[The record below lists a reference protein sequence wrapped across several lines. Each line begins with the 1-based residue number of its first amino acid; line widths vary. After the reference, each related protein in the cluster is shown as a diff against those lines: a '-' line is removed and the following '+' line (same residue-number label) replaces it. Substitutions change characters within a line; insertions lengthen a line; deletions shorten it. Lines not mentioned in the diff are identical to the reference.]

1 MSLMSQDEINLL
13 TNDSKYKNYSSSIEK
28 ALKNF
33 ESSSEWA
40 DLISSLGKLKKV
52 LLACPKYSHIPK
64 RISICKRLAQC
75 LHPALPSG
83 VHLKALEVYKVLFEN
98 IGQEN
103 LSKDLFLY
111 ANGLFPLL
119 ANAALSVKPVLL
131 QLYEQFFLPLKQAL
145 RPCLTGLIIGLLPGL
160 EEGSDFYS
168 RTFNLLKNICI
179 AQSDNNNNNSS
190 KKDNLDNISI
200 SSNSTTSTTLT
211 TASQYNQ
218 LAEDK
223 YFYTCLWSAIVAQ
236 SSIRFPAIQFILTN
250 YENKKKSMTSVSIN
264 QSNSTNSIST
274 NINSNSNEMDD
285 QLYLIGNSIDLMI
298 NAICCCLQDSNSL
311 VQRSILDLI
320 CICLPTNSRQI
331 TKGDKLQLIIVAIH
345 VVLRRD
351 MSLNRRIYSWLMGT
365 ANTASTNTNTS
376 SANSTTNS
384 SNSISTTP
392 VSTPLD
398 LPENPN
404 LINLNNYIEENYFN
418 VHSKHLLIQSIKMLL
433 NKKESSMILYLQNED
448 SMNLFNQSSSANHHH
463 QNLIGSS
470 SNTQTLTQTSANTSA
485 TLKILKIVS
494 NLVERQE
501 IGQAIIDDILLDL
514 LFYVFKECNTLA
526 LNSGGNISLMKKLA
540 TSSSHHFHHSNL
552 SQTQIQQQYLKEL
565 NELKKAT
572 SNFIFQSFQLYFI
585 WNFCANK
592 FEQICKQS
600 ITNDSSTSS
609 STTIT
614 NYNSNNQSDY
624 ENISPSQL
632 CDLYEFILDLL
643 TNSEI
648 YNEIQTEFL
657 PLMLKRIIQTLDT
670 YCPLMSNQNL
680 SKSLMLCLKILN
692 KVNF

>member
-1 MSLMSQDEINLL
+1 MSQDEINLL

-52 LLACPKYSHIPK
+52 LLACPKYSHVPK

-83 VHLKALEVYKVLFEN
+83 VHLKALEVYRVLFEN

-145 RPCLTGLIIGLLPGL
+145 RPCLTGLLIGLLPGL

-179 AQSDNNNNNSS
+179 AQSDSNNNN

-211 TASQYNQ
+211 TTSQYNQ

-250 YENKKKSMTSVSIN
+250 YENKKKSMISVSIN
-264 QSNSTNSIST
+264 QSNSTNSLST
-274 NINSNSNEMDD
+274 NLNSNSNEMDD

-331 TKGDKLQLIIVAIH
+331 TKGDKIQLIIVAIH

-365 ANTASTNTNTS
+365 ANTITTS
-376 SANSTTNS
+376 STSNTTNS
-384 SNSISTTP
+384 SNSNATTP

-398 LPENPN
+398 LPEHSNI
-404 LINLNNYIEENYFN
+404 INLNNYMEENYFN
-418 VHSKHLLIQSIKMLL
+418 THSKHLLIQSIKMLL
-433 NKKESSMILYLQNED
+433 NKKESSMILYLQNEE

-463 QNLIGSS
+463 HQNVVGSG

-526 LNSGGNISLMKKLA
+526 LNSGGNTSVMKKLA
-540 TSSSHHFHHSNL
+540 TSSSNHFHHSSS
-552 SQTQIQQQYLKEL
+552 SQIQIQQQYSKEL

-600 ITNDSSTSS
+600 TIDSSTSS

-614 NYNSNNQSDY
+614 NYNTNNNPNDY

-643 TNSEI
+643 TNADI

-657 PLMLKRIIQTLDT
+657 PIMLKRIIQTLDT
-670 YCPLMSNQNL
+670 HCPLMSNQNL

-692 KVNF
+692 KVILVSL